1 MQLALKTKGLR
12 SRRRLLANVTGR
24 RRELAHLRYRVS
36 DQAENTGGLTTALTL
51 DKNETSDRGIVVHGV
66 HLLSPL
72 CPPERGNLTG
82 GRLYSA
88 MQWHKRRSSIG
99 RLSHRPLQKYARLK
113 VRQPPARAPARTCA
127 SSGSEAGHRGVS
139 TALDRTS
146 LIAARLARFISRC
159 TRTTK
164 PALSAITLVKS
175 TKPRAPPKGKWRS
188 FSRRCRC
195 VSSWRE

>member
-1 MQLALKTKGLR
+1 MFALALGRYSEASPLRSPSGGCPLSDEDAYMQLALKTKGLR

-51 DKNETSDRGIVVHGV
+51 DKNETSDHGIVVHGV

-88 MQWHKRRSSIG
+88 TQRHKRRSSIG
-99 RLSHRPLQKYARLK
+99 RLSHRPSQKYARLK

-127 SSGSEAGHRGVS
+127 SSGSEAGHR
-139 TALDRTS
+139 
-146 LIAARLARFISRC
+146 
-159 TRTTK
+159 
-164 PALSAITLVKS
+164 
-175 TKPRAPPKGKWRS
+175 
-188 FSRRCRC
+188 SRRLGCR
-195 VSSWRE
+195 